1 MLHNFT
7 SLAVPSPQ
15 DCSLRSQKI
24 ILKDER
30 ISTKIANSTALISN
44 NLPNAEPQQNCPKR
58 SDAASQTALTFP
70 PKLPKEVEDLL
81 KKYQFFEDEDANES
95 IDKNGSMMDISTLR
109 RKLFIQK
116 PDSPQPEDYDDESFG
131 VHLSPPPRTP
141 ELTTGCDDNAAN
153 SANLKGNDS
162 FGSDMFGE
170 LSPIRKCSSPEI
182 YSHDVSMMSDCGHE
196 KTPSRGYFS
205 RKKKGKNLSESFCL
219 LQHEFTEEFTENTIV
234 KEPPKRFTRFDSGFS
249 ADDNSTENMQF

>member
-1 MLHNFT
+1 M
-7 SLAVPSPQ
+7 
-15 DCSLRSQKI
+15 
-24 ILKDER
+24 
-30 ISTKIANSTALISN
+30 ISN
-44 NLPNAEPQQNCPKR
+44 NLPTAEQQQNCPKR

-70 PKLPKEVEDLL
+70 PTLPKEVEELL
-81 KKYQFFEDEDANES
+81 KKYQFFEDDEANES

-116 PDSPQPEDYDDESFG
+116 PDSPQLDDYEDESFG

-141 ELTTGCDDNAAN
+141 ELTTGCDDNAVN

-170 LSPIRKCSSPEI
+170 LSPIRACSSPEI
-182 YSHDVSMMSDCGHE
+182 HSNDVSMMSDCGHE

-219 LQHEFTEEFTENTIV
+219 LQHEFTEEFTEGFAEKDNTIV

-249 ADDNSTENMQF
+249 ADEDSKFSAENMQF